1 MNSRKTVQES
11 FTDVGDAMNAFGDV
25 LKQILGIP
33 IDPPEVI
40 HLSPDEYEIF
50 DEEDSDGSSSQPGLP
65 HGSV

>member
-1 MNSRKTVQES
+1 MDSRKTIQES

-25 LKQILGIP
+25 LKQMLGIP

-40 HLSPDEYEIF
+40 HLSPDEYKIF
-50 DEEDSDGSSSQPGLP
+50 DEEDSDGSSNQPGLP

>member
-1 MNSRKTVQES
+1 MDSRKTVQES
-11 FTDVGDAMNAFGDV
+11 FTDVGDAMNAFGNV
-25 LKQILGIP
+25 LKRMLGIP

-40 HLSPDEYEIF
+40 HLSPDEYKVF